1 MFRFTAVAWLLLSL
15 GRLTAAEIDAAR
27 LDSLPAEVA
36 RPWREYLERSARA
49 ASRDADALRAELAV
63 AGLSEATKAPSGGD
77 FRLPDEDQPAWYAGE
92 EAARLADAIVSFQ
105 TPSGGWSKHTG
116 YGKGPRRPGMQ
127 WTSQSDPGKR
137 PHYQATF
144 DNSAT
149 VHEIE
154 FLAAVWEATH
164 RADCR
169 DAALRGLDFI
179 LDAQFPNGGWPQ
191 GYPLEGGYHDNI
203 TFNDNAMTNVLAL
216 LQAATGQD
224 ERYAFVD
231 GERKKR
237 LAAAFD
243 RGVACVLAAQVVVD
257 GRTTVWCAQHDPLT
271 LAATPARAFEPA
283 SLSGVESAHL
293 VKFLMTIPK
302 PSPEVIAG
310 IEAGLAWLESAQV
323 KGLAKVKRD
332 GRTIYV
338 ADASSAD
345 VYWARFYDLATGKPM
360 FPGKDGIVYGS
371 FEAMAAANDKLG
383 YDYYSTLP
391 GSIVRNGQKKWRKRL
406 QEAR

>member
-1 MFRFTAVAWLLLSL
+1 MVRLAACALLLL
-15 GRLTAAEIDAAR
+15 AGRLTAAEVDAAR
-27 LDSLPAEVA
+27 LDALPAEAA
-36 RPWREYLERSARA
+36 RPWREYLERSARLA
-49 ASRDADALRAELAV
+49 AKDAAALEAELAA
-63 AGLSEATKAPSGGD
+63 AGLAEATKAPSGGD
-77 FRLPDEDQPAWYAGE
+77 FRLPDEDERAWYAGD
-92 EAARLADAIVSFQ
+92 EAGRLADAIVSFQ

-116 YGKGPRRPGMQ
+116 YAKGPRRPGMQ
-127 WTSQSDPGKR
+127 WTSQSEPGR
-137 PHYQATF
+137 PPHYQATF

-149 VHEIE
+149 VNEIA

-169 DAALRGLDFI
+169 AAALRGLDFI
-179 LDAQFPNGGWPQ
+179 LDAQYPNGGWPQ
-191 GYPLEGGYHDNI
+191 VYPLEGGYHDNI
-203 TFNDNAMTNVLAL
+203 TFNDDAMTNVLAV
-216 LQAATGQD
+216 LQAATGSD
-224 ERYAFVD
+224 ARYAFVD
-231 GERKKR
+231 GERKRR

-243 RGVACVLAAQVVVD
+243 RGVACVVAAQVVVD

-283 SLSGVESAHL
+283 SLSGVESARL
-293 VKFLMTIPK
+293 VKFLMSIPE

-323 KGLAKVKRD
+323 KGLTKVKRD

-345 VYWARFYDLATGKPM
+345 VYWARFYDLATGKPL
-360 FPGKDGIVYGS
+360 FPGKNGVVYGS
-371 FEAMAAANDKLG
+371 FEEMAAANDKLG
-383 YDYYSTLP
+383 YDYYSTQP

>member
-1 MFRFTAVAWLLLSL
+1 MVRLAAVALLLL
-15 GRLTAAEIDAAR
+15 AGRLMAAEVDAAR
-27 LDSLPAEVA
+27 LDALPAEVA
-36 RPWREYLERSARA
+36 LPWRQYLERSARLA
-49 ASRDADALRAELAV
+49 AKDAAALEAELAA
-63 AGLSEATKAPSGGD
+63 AGLAEATKAPSGGS
-77 FRLPDEDQPAWYAGE
+77 FSLPDEADRTWYAGD

-116 YGKGPRRPGMQ
+116 YAKGPRRPGMQ

-169 DAALRGLDFI
+169 DAALHGLDFI

-231 GERKKR
+231 GERKGR

-257 GRTTVWCAQHDPLT
+257 GRKAVWCAQHDPLT
-271 LAATPARAFEPA
+271 LEPTPARAFEPA

-293 VKFLMTIPK
+293 VKFLMGIPK
-302 PSPEVIAG
+302 PSPQVIAG
-310 IEAGLAWLESAQV
+310 IEAGLVWLENAQV
-323 KGLAKVKRD
+323 KGVAKVKRD

-338 ADASSAD
+338 VDASSAD
-345 VYWARFYDLATGKPM
+345 VYWARFYDLTTGKPL
-360 FPGKDGIVYGS
+360 FPGKNGIVYGS
-371 FEAMAAANDKLG
+371 FAEMAAANDKLG